1 MFIIC
6 AEGFSSLLRDAEA
19 RKEIHGIKI
28 GKKVDA
34 ISHLFFADDSLLFTR
49 ANEEEAEKL
58 LEILDT
64 YEAASGQK
72 LNMEKSEVTFSRN
85 ITQEKKQILQTKLSC
100 KAVES
105 HEKYLGLPTF
115 VSGSKKKVFHHIH
128 ERVIKKLK
136 GWKKNFL
143 SQARREVLI
152 KSVAQALPTYAMQC
166 FRLLVTMLN
175 EIEGLFRSFFW
186 GQKKDERKT
195 AWVGWTKMY
204 AAKKQGGLGMRNL
217 QAFNEA
223 LLAKQA
229 WRILKFPNTLMAK
242 TLKCKYFPNT
252 TFLEAKMS
260 LIASFTWRSILS
272 ARDLLKKGSPTDCG
286 AGA

>member
-1 MFIIC
+1 M
-6 AEGFSSLLRDAEA
+6 
-19 RKEIHGIKI
+19 
-28 GKKVDA
+28 
-34 ISHLFFADDSLLFTR
+34 
-49 ANEEEAEKL
+49 
-58 LEILDT
+58 
-64 YEAASGQK
+64 
-72 LNMEKSEVTFSRN
+72 
-85 ITQEKKQILQTKLSC
+85 
-100 KAVES
+100 
-105 HEKYLGLPTF
+105 
-115 VSGSKKKVFHHIH
+115 
-128 ERVIKKLK
+128 
-136 GWKKNFL
+136 
-143 SQARREVLI
+143 I

-186 GQKKDERKT
+186 GQKRDERKT
-195 AWVGWTKMY
+195 AWVGGTKMY

-260 LIASFTWRSILS
+260 PIASFTWRSILS

-286 AGA
+286 AEA